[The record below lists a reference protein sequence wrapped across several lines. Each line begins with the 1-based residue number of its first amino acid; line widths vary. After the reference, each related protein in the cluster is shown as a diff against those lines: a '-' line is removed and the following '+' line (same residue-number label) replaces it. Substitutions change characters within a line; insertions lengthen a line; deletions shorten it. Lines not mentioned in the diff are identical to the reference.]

1 MSENEMDNRGSK
13 STIFL
18 VLVSLLVFVF
28 SLFIFFITSLP
39 VLHFYE
45 LLLSNSNILATF
57 PCYSIN
63 FSFSALSVNVK
74 NYSTNSSVVP
84 VKIYRNTDLDK
95 LQILKEA
102 KGKSG
107 VYR

>member
-1 MSENEMDNRGSK
+1 MDNRGSK

-18 VLVSLLVFVF
+18 VLVSLLVFAF
-28 SLFIFFITSLP
+28 SLFIFFITTLP
-39 VLHFYE
+39 VFHFDK
-45 LLLSNSNILATF
+45 LLFSNSILLATF
-57 PCYSIN
+57 PFYSRN

-74 NYSTNSSVVP
+74 NYSTNFSVVP

-95 LQILKEA
+95 LQILKEN
-102 KGKSG
+102 KGKCG

>member
-1 MSENEMDNRGSK
+1 MDNRGSK

-18 VLVSLLVFVF
+18 VLVSLLVFAF
-28 SLFIFFITSLP
+28 SLFILFIISFP

-45 LLLSNSNILATF
+45 LLFSNSNLLATF
-57 PCYSIN
+57 PYYSIN
-63 FSFSALSVNVK
+63 LSFSALSVNVK

-84 VKIYRNTDLDK
+84 VKIYRNADLDK
-95 LQILKEA
+95 LQIIKEG